1 MSDQP
6 NFGAWSNQN
15 LANFCTEA
23 YLRMQ
28 EQQQA
33 IEALRNNLKNVSEE
47 VKKLNTTLSNLF
59 EGPL

>member
-1 MSDQP
+1 
-6 NFGAWSNQN
+6 
-15 LANFCTEA
+15 
-23 YLRMQ
+23 MQ